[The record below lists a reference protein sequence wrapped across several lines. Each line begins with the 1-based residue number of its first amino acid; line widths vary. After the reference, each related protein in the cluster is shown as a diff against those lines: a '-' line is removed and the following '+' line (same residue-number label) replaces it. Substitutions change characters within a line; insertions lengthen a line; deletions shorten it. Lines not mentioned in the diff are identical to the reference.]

1 MNYIDANEMVFNNDK
16 ENGIHSGGFSV
27 NSIMMKGGIKPIITL
42 NNETTQ
48 KGGMNNVSDIFN
60 DLVVPNWALSY
71 HNMHGEMHGEM
82 YGGMHGG
89 MHEEIYGEM
98 HGEMYGGKISKDN
111 KHDNDDD
118 DTINDDIHDRLLDLV
133 KHYDKNGKEKKK
145 GGTRKTKLSNSKK
158 ASTKRNK
165 N

>member
-27 NSIMMKGGIKPIITL
+27 NSIMMKGGMKPIITL
-42 NNETTQ
+42 NTETTQ

-71 HNMHGEMHGEM
+71 HNMHGEMHG
-82 YGGMHGG
+82 GMH
-89 MHEEIYGEM
+89 GEM
-98 HGEMYGGKISKDN
+98 HGEMHRGMHGGKISEN
-111 KHDNDDD
+111 TKHDNDED

>member
-71 HNMHGEMHGEM
+71 HNMYGGMHGEM
-82 YGGMHGG
+82 YGEMHGG
-89 MHEEIYGEM
+89 MHGEEM
-98 HGEMYGGKISKDN
+98 HGGKLTEDTKHDT
-111 KHDNDDD
+111 KHDNDHDD

-145 GGTRKTKLSNSKK
+145 GGTRKTKLSNSKN